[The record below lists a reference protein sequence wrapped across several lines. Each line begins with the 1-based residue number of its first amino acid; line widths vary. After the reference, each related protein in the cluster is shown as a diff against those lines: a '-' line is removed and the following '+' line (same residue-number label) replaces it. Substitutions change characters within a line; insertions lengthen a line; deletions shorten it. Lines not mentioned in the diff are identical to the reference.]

1 VYPREYDDSMLAQG
15 GTQVFRSIDWDEV
28 RLLVLAIWA
37 LIAVCRW
44 LNNSLERR
52 GRRQT
57 LQSSTRI
64 SVATMVGALLS
75 FLAFVLAEWHPFAW
89 YCFMPMM
96 PGFFIGAITVGV
108 HRDDNLLRNVTLL
121 LNSVIYGSLVFASY
135 PLLIRRKDSS
145 LP

>member
-1 VYPREYDDSMLAQG
+1 MLAQG
-15 GTQVFRSIDWDEV
+15 GTQVFRSIDWDKV

-37 LIAVCRW
+37 LIALRRW

-52 GRRQT
+52 GKRQT
-57 LQSSTRI
+57 LQSLARV
-64 SVATMVGALLS
+64 SVATMVGSFLS
-75 FLAFVLAEWHPFAW
+75 FLAFVLAEWHPLTW

-121 LNSVIYGSLVFASY
+121 LNSVIYGSIVFASY
-135 PLLIRRKDSS
+135 QQYQHRTTEQTPHE
-145 LP
+145 